1 MPSQSFP
8 AADLA
13 FDRPAYTVYREHGTH
28 PVVLLCEHAS
38 YYIPPG
44 YSNLGLPEGAE
55 LNHIGWDIGALALAQ
70 CLSELLDAPLIAAN
84 YSRLLID
91 LNRPLHAPDSIPER
105 SDTWPIPGN
114 QSIDG
119 AERQAR
125 QRLFSDFHCAVT
137 SLLDKRQ
144 ERGLPTRVVA
154 VHSFNPTLNGIER
167 PWEFG
172 VLYQDA
178 RDYAQQLLSP
188 LARQGIHVGDN
199 QPYQIHPDEDVAV
212 PVHGDAR
219 GLPCVLLELRNDLL
233 GSERSIDDWAKR
245 LSPLL

>member
-1 MPSQSFP
+1 MPSP
-8 AADLA
+8 NTTAAIP
-13 FDRPAYTVYREHGTH
+13 FDRPAYTVYREQGTH

-38 YYIPPG
+38 HYIPPAYG
-44 YSNLGLPEGAE
+44 NLGLSEGAE

-70 CLSELLDAPLIAAN
+70 RLSEAMDAPLIAAN

-91 LNRPLHAPDSIPER
+91 LNRPLHAPDSIPPQ
-105 SDTWPIPGN
+105 SDNWPIPGN
-114 QSIDG
+114 QAIDE

-125 QRLFSDFHCAVT
+125 QRLFSDFHGAVAR
-137 SLLDKRQ
+137 LLERRQ
-144 ERGLPTRVVA
+144 RFGLPTRVVA
-154 VHSFNPTLNGIER
+154 VHSFNHILNDVER
-167 PWEFG
+167 PWELG

-178 RDYAQQLLSP
+178 QDYAQRLLLS
-188 LARQGIHVGDN
+188 LDTQGIHVGDN

-233 GSERSIDDWAKR
+233 GNERAIDDWSKR
-245 LSPLL
+245 LAPLL

>member
-1 MPSQSFP
+1 MPSP
-8 AADLA
+8 NTTAALP
-13 FDRPAYTVYREHGTH
+13 FDRPAYTVHREQGTH

-38 YYIPPG
+38 PYIPPA
-44 YSNLGLPEGAE
+44 YANLGIPEGAE

-70 CLSELLDAPLIAAN
+70 RLSEELDAPLIAAN

-91 LNRPLHAPDSIPER
+91 LNRPLHAPDSIPSR
-105 SDTWPIPGN
+105 SDTWSIPGN
-114 QSIDG
+114 RDIDEP
-119 AERQAR
+119 ERHAR
-125 QRLFSDFHCAVT
+125 QRLFSDFHGAVAR
-137 SLLDKRQ
+137 LLERRQ
-144 ERGLPTRVVA
+144 RFGLPTRVVA
-154 VHSFNPTLNGIER
+154 VHSFNPTLNGVER
-167 PWEFG
+167 PWELG

-178 RDYAQQLLSP
+178 HDYAQRLLLP

-199 QPYQIHPDEDVAV
+199 QPYQIHPNEDVAV

-233 GSERSIDDWAKR
+233 GDERSIDVWTRR